1 METLDAEFPKQCQD
15 MAKAGKRWPKAEKGL
30 DKDDSLYIF
39 ETTGVFV
46 AVGSG
51 NIHIVLESSSQLYK
65 GWITLSSR
73 QILFQWMESK
83 QK

>member
-1 METLDAEFPKQCQD
+1 MTICPNHRLKLGVGWIGVETLDAEFPKQCQD

-30 DKDDSLYIF
+30 DKDDSLYIL

-51 NIHIVLESSSQLYK
+51 KYSYSS
-65 GWITLSSR
+65 
-73 QILFQWMESK
+73 
-83 QK
+83 

>member
-1 METLDAEFPKQCQD
+1 MEVFRCIPSALYNVITELYQYHAICNLPDAEFPKQCQD

-46 AVGSG
+46 AVGPGKYSY
-51 NIHIVLESSSQLYK
+51 SS
-65 GWITLSSR
+65 
-73 QILFQWMESK
+73 
-83 QK
+83 

>member
-39 ETTGVFV
+39 KTTGVFV
-46 AVGSG
+46 AVGS
-51 NIHIVLESSSQLYK
+51 
-65 GWITLSSR
+65 
-73 QILFQWMESK
+73 SK
-83 QK
+83 YSYFS

>member
-39 ETTGVFV
+39 KTTGVLV

-51 NIHIVLESSSQLYK
+51 KYSYSS
-65 GWITLSSR
+65 
-73 QILFQWMESK
+73 
-83 QK
+83 

>member
-15 MAKAGKRWPKAEKGL
+15 MARWLKAEKGL

-46 AVGSG
+46 AVGSSKYSY
-51 NIHIVLESSSQLYK
+51 SS
-65 GWITLSSR
+65 
-73 QILFQWMESK
+73 
-83 QK
+83 